1 MSIGGGSMW
10 LKTMLVLGLLLGI
23 GACAVAPRNTGAPM
37 DLWQDQVFAYD
48 PSLVTVSKRSLFEL
62 DAELARSL
70 RERDSANASPGT
82 RIGTLMSTVFGPDMK
97 AFAYA
102 GGHSTVAA
110 ETWRNRRGD
119 CLSLT
124 VLSYALAR
132 ALDVPAH
139 MQEVRVPVAFDRR
152 GGVDFLNRHV
162 NVLVHND
169 RALRLADHGL
179 ASGDLVID
187 FEPQIGSRRKGAA
200 LSDEAILARY
210 FNNIASEHLAQGR
223 DALAYAHFRAAILAE
238 PGYAAS
244 YSNLAQLY
252 LRAGLAQG
260 AEALLLQ
267 ALSLDDQSDLAL
279 GSLHRLLLSQGRE
292 AEAAGYASR
301 LQARRAQDPYY
312 WLGLG
317 LERLQQEQFADAVD
331 ALEHAQALTSGF
343 EEVHRYLAIAYWR
356 DGKLHK
362 ARDQLAV
369 LSALDRN
376 DPNVAALGKKFG
388 GRPEGAQPQ

>member
-1 MSIGGGSMW
+1 MW
-10 LKTMLVLGLLLGI
+10 LKTMAVLGLLLYLG
-23 GACAVAPRNTGAPM
+23 GCAVAPRTAAVPM
-37 DLWQDQVFAYD
+37 ALWQDQAFAYD
-48 PSLVTVSKRSLFEL
+48 ASLVTVSRRSLFEL

-70 RERDSANASPGT
+70 REKDLANASLGT
-82 RIGTLMSTVFGPDMK
+82 RIAALMSLVFGPGMK

-110 ETWRNRRGD
+110 ETWRNQRGD

-132 ALDVPAH
+132 TLDVPAH

-187 FEPQIGSRRKGAA
+187 FEPQIGSRRKGTA
-200 LSDEAILARY
+200 LSDQAILARY
-210 FNNIASEHLAQGR
+210 FNNIASEHFAQGR
-223 DALAYAHFRAAILAE
+223 DVLAYAHFKAAILAE

-252 LRAGLAQG
+252 LRAGLALG
-260 AEALLLQ
+260 AEALLMH
-267 ALSLDDQSDLAL
+267 ALSLDDQADLAL
-279 GSLHRLLLSQGRE
+279 ASLHGLLLTQGRDT
-292 AEAAGYASR
+292 EAARYQSLLR
-301 LQARRAQDPYY
+301 ARRAQDPYY

-331 ALEHAQALTSGF
+331 ALEHAQALTHGF

-376 DPNVAALGKKFG
+376 DPSVALLSKKFMRQFEVA
-388 GRPEGAQPQ
+388 RPQ